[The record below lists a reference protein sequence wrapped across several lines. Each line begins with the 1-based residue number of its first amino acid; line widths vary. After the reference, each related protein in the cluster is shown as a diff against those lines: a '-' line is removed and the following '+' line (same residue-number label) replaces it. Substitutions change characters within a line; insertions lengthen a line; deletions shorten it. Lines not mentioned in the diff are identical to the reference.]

1 MALESHSND
10 IAPTLRTLT
19 NWILICESY
28 EQQET
33 EQTVQKALKHNVMF
47 DSNGGGCLW
56 LDAYSNAVFD
66 EFAPTIRTTIQKS
79 CMNFIMEFKQTN
91 KEPKICAMRGR
102 SDGEWHESEHEQ
114 RIEMREDDVTNT
126 ITGVSKDNMVAE
138 PTKQEVLGWVR
149 DKEGNVIKR
158 PSVDVANTV
167 TSGKRDNTQNY
178 VKEQI
183 TLNTDQEGLATTVT
197 TAHHY
202 SGNIVD
208 PKRGQKE
215 IGALETQH
223 NLPFRVRRL
232 TERELFRLMDVSE
245 EDIDKIQAAGI
256 SKTQQAK
263 MAGNSIVVSCLYHI
277 FRKMFIDTEQEERQM
292 TLF

>member
-1 MALESHSND
+1 M
-10 IAPTLRTLT
+10 
-19 NWILICESY
+19 
-28 EQQET
+28 
-33 EQTVQKALKHNVMF
+33 
-47 DSNGGGCLW
+47 W
-56 LDAYSNAVFD
+56 LDAYNNAVFD
-66 EFAPTIRTTIQKS
+66 EFAPTIRTTIQTS
-79 CMNFIMEFKQTN
+79 CMNFIMEIEETN

-114 RIEMREDDVTNT
+114 RIECREDGVTNT

-149 DKEGNVIKR
+149 DKEGNVTKR
-158 PSVDVANTV
+158 PSVDVANCV

-183 TLNTDQEGLATTVT
+183 PLNTDQEGLATTVT

-202 SGNIVD
+202 SGNIVE

-215 IGALETQH
+215 MGALEKQH

-263 MAGNSIVVSCLYHI
+263 MAGNSIVVNVLYEI
-277 FRKMFIDTEQEERQM
+277 FRKMFVETHEEQEQM

>member
-1 MALESHSND
+1 
-10 IAPTLRTLT
+10 
-19 NWILICESY
+19 
-28 EQQET
+28 
-33 EQTVQKALKHNVMF
+33 
-47 DSNGGGCLW
+47 
-56 LDAYSNAVFD
+56 
-66 EFAPTIRTTIQKS
+66 
-79 CMNFIMEFKQTN
+79 MEIEETN

-102 SDGEWHESEHEQ
+102 ADGEWHESGHEQ
-114 RIEMREDDVTNT
+114 RIECREDGVTNT

-138 PTKQEVLGWVR
+138 PKKQEVLGWVR
-149 DKEGNVIKR
+149 DSKGNVIKR
-158 PSVDVANTV
+158 HEVDVANTV
-167 TSGKRDNTQNY
+167 TAGKRDNTQNY

-183 TLNTDQEGLATTVT
+183 PLNTDQEGLATTVT

-215 IGALETQH
+215 MGVLETQH

-232 TERELFRLMDVSE
+232 TERELFRLMDLSE

-263 MAGNSIVVSCLYHI
+263 MAGNSIVVNVLYEI
-277 FRKMFIDTEQEERQM
+277 FRKMFVDTERETAQLE
-292 TLF
+292 LF